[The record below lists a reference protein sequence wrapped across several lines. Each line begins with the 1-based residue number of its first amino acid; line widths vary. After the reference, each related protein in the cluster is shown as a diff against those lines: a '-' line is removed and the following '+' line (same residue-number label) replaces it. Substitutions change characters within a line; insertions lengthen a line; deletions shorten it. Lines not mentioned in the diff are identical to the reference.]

1 MLYCC
6 WKGNKFD
13 GFEVLQSVE
22 APNLDVAIVHLMN
35 RERVIGSGIK
45 QHKGAKYAQRP
56 GEKTLWVVFPEG
68 QGPSLH
74 RLKGAF

>member
-1 MLYCC
+1 L
-6 WKGNKFD
+6 WRTTTENGD

-22 APNLDVAIVHLMN
+22 APNLEVAIVHLMN
-35 RERVIGSGIK
+35 RELERGTITK
-45 QHKGAKYAQRP
+45 QYEGAKYAQWQ

-68 QGPSLH
+68 QVPSLH

>member
-6 WKGNKFD
+6 WKGNKVD
-13 GFEVLQSVE
+13 GFEVLRSLE

-35 RERVIGSGIK
+35 RELERGTIIK
-45 QHKGAKYAQRP
+45 EYKGAKYAQRP
-56 GEKTLWVVFPEG
+56 EEKTLWIVFPEG